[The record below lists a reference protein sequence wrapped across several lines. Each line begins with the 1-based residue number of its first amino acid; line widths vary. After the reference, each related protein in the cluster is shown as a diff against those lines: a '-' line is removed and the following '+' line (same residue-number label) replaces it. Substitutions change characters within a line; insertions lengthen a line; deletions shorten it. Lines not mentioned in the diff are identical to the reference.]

1 MNVLNVIREDALAA
15 RKARDSEKAIV
26 LTTLIAEI
34 CRNTKEPNE
43 DEVFAGI
50 KKFVKNIDKSIEIH
64 STPKLEYE
72 RLVVSHYFT
81 FERLVDTHNDFEG
94 DLISV
99 VMQNPGKYLK
109 EDNIGWFVGQIMKLN
124 GGKANPAA
132 VRKFL
137 ESMVIISKAESCIYK
152 KPVDIDVDMD

>member
-1 MNVLNVIREDALAA
+1 MNVLNEIREDALAA
-15 RKARDSEKAIV
+15 RKARDSEKAIT

-72 RLVVSHYFT
+72 RNVVSHYLSFQ
-81 FERLVDTHNDFEG
+81 RLVSSDHDFEK
-94 DLISV
+94 DFIAISAE
-99 VMQNPGKYLK
+99 NPDKVLNEK
-109 EDNIGWFVGQIMKLN
+109 TIGWFMGQIMKAHR
-124 GGKANPAA
+124 GMTNPAA
-132 VRKFL
+132 VKSFL
-137 ESMVIISKAESCIYK
+137 ESKHI
-152 KPVDIDVDMD
+152 

>member
-15 RKARDSEKAIV
+15 RKAKHRHKAII
-26 LTTLIAEI
+26 LTTLIAEV
-34 CRNTKEPNE
+34 CRNIKEPNE

-50 KKFVKNIDKSIEIH
+50 KKFLKNIDKSIEICN
-64 STPKLEYE
+64 TPKLEYE
-72 RLVVSHYFT
+72 RSVVSHYLT

-99 VMQNPGKYLK
+99 CMENRGKYLK

-152 KPVDIDVDMD
+152 KPVDFAGDMD

>member
-1 MNVLNVIREDALAA
+1 MNVLDMIKEHALAA

-72 RLVVSHYFT
+72 RHVVSRYLML
-81 FERLVDTHNDFEG
+81 ERLVSLDYDFEK
-94 DLISV
+94 DFIAISTE
-99 VMQNPGKYLK
+99 NPDKVLNEK
-109 EDNIGWFVGQIMKLN
+109 TIGWFVGQIMKAN
-124 GGKANPAA
+124 RGMTNPAA
-132 VRKFL
+132 VKSFL
-137 ESMVIISKAESCIYK
+137 ESKHI
-152 KPVDIDVDMD
+152 